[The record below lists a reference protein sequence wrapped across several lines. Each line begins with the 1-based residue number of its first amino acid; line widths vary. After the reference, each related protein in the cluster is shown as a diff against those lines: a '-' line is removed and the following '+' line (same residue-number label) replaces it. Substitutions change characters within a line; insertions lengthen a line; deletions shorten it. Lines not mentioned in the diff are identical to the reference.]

1 MIKLLGSVPRQVY
14 VACSGGVDS
23 MVAVDFLK
31 NRHDV
36 HVLFVHHG
44 TAASDHGMLRVFDY
58 CDEYNIPVLVK
69 YLHAER
75 DQNQSQEE
83 FWRQERYSFFDELDT
98 DWPVVTAHHLDDC
111 VETYVWSMC
120 HGTGKVVQYRRGR
133 VIRPFLLNAK
143 QELISWAQR
152 HSLEWHEDASNQNI
166 KYTRNL
172 VRHEVLPK
180 LLAVNPG
187 LKTVVKNIVKRN
199 FELDLYQN

>member
-36 HVLFVHHG
+36 QVLFVHHG
-44 TAASDHGMLRVFDY
+44 TNASDHGMLKVFDY
-58 CDEYNIPVLVK
+58 CNEHDIPVLVK
-69 YLHAER
+69 YLHKECN
-75 DQNQSQEE
+75 QGQSQEE
-83 FWRQERYSFFDELDT
+83 FWRQERYSFFDELNT

-133 VIRPFLLNAK
+133 VIRPFLLNTK

-152 HSLEWHEDASNQNI
+152 HNLEWHEDASNQNI

-180 LLAVNPG
+180 LLTVNPG
-187 LKTVVKNIVKRN
+187 LGTVVKNIVKRN